1 MSRIKNKIANKRIKK
16 DAEARVEVFRDL
28 KAEMQQLMEE
38 EDYVTAMDVMAEIAA
53 NKKIDTD
60 VMYWGAMCYFRTGDY
75 DRAAK
80 WIDNVLTYDD
90 SSRAKILLA
99 AICVGEGIKEDGL
112 RIADAVL
119 ADGGN
124 TAEDHDNEFLQEVL
138 EPLRYGHENLLAK
151 YPKIREYLAA
161 HDDIQTALEAAAGA
175 PVVEQTAE
183 TGEKNAV
190 TALARLRQLLE
201 KSKREAG
208 DSQAVVYAD
217 DGQANDET
225 DVAELAEE
233 AQAAQPGEAVT
244 FSHSAGSYTEPFVL
258 QMETSDEDA
267 IILYTLDGSEPN
279 TGSLLYTKGVPIRDL
294 TGMPNRYVSVLSST
308 ESLGSDTREF
318 VWTDE
323 AGNTSVSAAHMLQY
337 LQPRLE
343 PVSKAVTV
351 RARTCKDGKLGET
364 ITTATYFVNS
374 EQGFPRVSITTDP
387 ELLFNSQ
394 NGLLV
399 PGGLHWTAAAL
410 GAAQSQNIAKAHSAA
425 PCGFPAM
432 PPGWK
437 NKKAFCSRMKPARA
451 SSCGRSTI
459 IMWCIIRIWMLSGK
473 TISRSSR
480 SVRWK
485 TALWICIST
494 ANTGAFIPCRTP

>member
-28 KAEMQQLMEE
+28 KAEMQQLIEE

-75 DRAAK
+75 NRAAK
-80 WIDNVLTYDD
+80 WIDNVLTYGD

-99 AICVGEGIKEDGL
+99 AICIGEGRKEDGL

-124 TAEDHDNEFLQEVL
+124 IAEDHDNEFLQEVL

-208 DSQAVVYAD
+208 ESQAVVEAD
-217 DGQANDET
+217 DGQPDDVTE
-225 DVAELAEE
+225 VAESEEDVQPVQESEAEAFDVE
-233 AQAAQPGEAVT
+233 GTIASIASKGISLREKVRLLNVFAGACYQNGDYQYAFDLLSAALQLDCADGAT
-244 FSHSAGSYTEPFVL
+244 LKNIAYTCLSAGEQEQALEYAAKLPVIDF
-258 QMETSDEDA
+258 
-267 IILYTLDGSEPN
+267 G
-279 TGSLLYTKGVPIRDL
+279 LLY
-294 TGMPNRYVSVLSST
+294 
-308 ESLGSDTREF
+308 
-318 VWTDE
+318 
-323 AGNTSVSAAHMLQY
+323 
-337 LQPRLE
+337 
-343 PVSKAVTV
+343 
-351 RARTCKDGKLGET
+351 
-364 ITTATYFVNS
+364 
-374 EQGFPRVSITTDP
+374 
-387 ELLFNSQ
+387 
-394 NGLLV
+394 
-399 PGGLHWTAAAL
+399 AL
-410 GAAQSQNIAKAHSAA
+410 N
-425 PCGFPAM
+425 
-432 PPGWK
+432 K
-437 NKKAFCSRMKPARA
+437 N
-451 SSCGRSTI
+451 
-459 IMWCIIRIWMLSGK
+459 
-473 TISRSSR
+473 
-480 SVRWK
+480 
-485 TALWICIST
+485 
-494 ANTGAFIPCRTP
+494 

>member
-28 KAEMQQLMEE
+28 KAEMHQLMEE

-75 DRAAK
+75 DRAVK

-99 AICVGEGIKEDGL
+99 AICIGEGRKEDGL

-151 YPKIREYLAA
+151 YPKIKEYLAA
-161 HDDIQTALEAAAGA
+161 HDDIQTALEVAAGA
-175 PVVEQTAE
+175 PMVEQTAE

-208 DSQAVVYAD
+208 ESQAVVYAD

-233 AQAAQPGEAVT
+233 AQAAQPVQESEAEAFDVEGT
-244 FSHSAGSYTEPFVL
+244 IASIASKGISLREKVRLLNVFAGACYQNGDYQSAFDLLSAALQLDCADGATLKNIAYTCLSAGEQEQALEYAAKLPVVDF
-258 QMETSDEDA
+258 
-267 IILYTLDGSEPN
+267 G
-279 TGSLLYTKGVPIRDL
+279 LLY
-294 TGMPNRYVSVLSST
+294 
-308 ESLGSDTREF
+308 
-318 VWTDE
+318 
-323 AGNTSVSAAHMLQY
+323 
-337 LQPRLE
+337 
-343 PVSKAVTV
+343 
-351 RARTCKDGKLGET
+351 
-364 ITTATYFVNS
+364 
-374 EQGFPRVSITTDP
+374 
-387 ELLFNSQ
+387 
-394 NGLLV
+394 
-399 PGGLHWTAAAL
+399 AL
-410 GAAQSQNIAKAHSAA
+410 N
-425 PCGFPAM
+425 
-432 PPGWK
+432 
-437 NKKAFCSRMKPARA
+437 NKK
-451 SSCGRSTI
+451 
-459 IMWCIIRIWMLSGK
+459 
-473 TISRSSR
+473 
-480 SVRWK
+480 
-485 TALWICIST
+485 
-494 ANTGAFIPCRTP
+494 

>member
-28 KAEMQQLMEE
+28 KAEMQQLIEE

-75 DRAAK
+75 NRAAK
-80 WIDNVLTYDD
+80 WIDNVLTYGD

-99 AICVGEGIKEDGL
+99 AICIGEGRKEDGL

-124 TAEDHDNEFLQEVL
+124 IAEDHDNEFLQEVL

-208 DSQAVVYAD
+208 ESQAVVEAD
-217 DGQANDET
+217 DGQPDDVTE
-225 DVAELAEE
+225 VAESEE
-233 AQAAQPGEAVT
+233 DVQPVQESEVEAFDVEGTIASIASKGISLREKVRLLNVFAGACYQNGDYQPAFDLLSAALQLDCADGAT
-244 FSHSAGSYTEPFVL
+244 LKNIAYTCLSAGEQEQALEYAAKLPVIDF
-258 QMETSDEDA
+258 
-267 IILYTLDGSEPN
+267 G
-279 TGSLLYTKGVPIRDL
+279 LLY
-294 TGMPNRYVSVLSST
+294 
-308 ESLGSDTREF
+308 
-318 VWTDE
+318 
-323 AGNTSVSAAHMLQY
+323 
-337 LQPRLE
+337 
-343 PVSKAVTV
+343 
-351 RARTCKDGKLGET
+351 
-364 ITTATYFVNS
+364 
-374 EQGFPRVSITTDP
+374 
-387 ELLFNSQ
+387 
-394 NGLLV
+394 
-399 PGGLHWTAAAL
+399 AL
-410 GAAQSQNIAKAHSAA
+410 N
-425 PCGFPAM
+425 
-432 PPGWK
+432 K
-437 NKKAFCSRMKPARA
+437 N
-451 SSCGRSTI
+451 
-459 IMWCIIRIWMLSGK
+459 
-473 TISRSSR
+473 
-480 SVRWK
+480 
-485 TALWICIST
+485 
-494 ANTGAFIPCRTP
+494 